1 LDGRDTG
8 QDTVFQNLSSGPH
21 TITLE
26 DQNQCFLSF
35 EVILESEVPEIE
47 IPNGF
52 TPNGDGMN
60 DIWELSDLS
69 ELYPNMQIQVFNRWG
84 QMVFSSKGYSNP
96 WNGKRHG
103 QDLPTATY
111 YYIIA
116 LSNDIDPLQ
125 GNVTIIR

>member
-1 LDGRDTG
+1 
-8 QDTVFQNLSSGPH
+8 
-21 TITLE
+21 
-26 DQNQCFLSF
+26 
-35 EVILESEVPEIE
+35 LESEVPVIE

-69 ELYPNMQIQVFNRWG
+69 ELYPNMRIQVFNRWG

-96 WNGKRHG
+96 WNGKRQG